1 MDAWWCC
8 RCRESRAL
16 AGEVARLAMDDV
28 QKLDISFD
36 RLKNTFNAQILVH
49 EILEAGDPPYFTS
62 N

>member
-1 MDAWWCC
+1 MDDWWCC

-36 RLKNTFNAQILVH
+36 RLKNPFNAQILARRNPRGGRPA
-49 EILEAGDPPYFTS
+49 ILYL
-62 N
+62 